1 MPALLQQGVDLGQLG
16 PHPLR
21 DGLALD
27 PETAVLRLPT
37 DVGEAEEI
45 ERLGLADTPGRSL
58 PGSVLPELDQAG
70 LVRMQLQVELPEPFA
85 KIGEE
90 PLRIGLI
97 LETGDKVVREAHE
110 DHVSTRVAAS
120 PLRDPQV
127 QDVVQVHVGEQRR
140 GRCPL
145 WCALVTGRPGPVF
158 DDPCAHPLA
167 DKPQDPFVRDPVLDK
182 PL

>member
-1 MPALLQQGVDLGQLG
+1 MASDHAGQPSPLLGDGQMPALLQQGVDLGQLG

-90 PLRIGLI
+90 PLRIGLV
-97 LETGDKVVREAHE
+97 LETGDQIIGLCRVPDYAEVGVGVV
-110 DHVSTRVAAS
+110 VSGLGGGGCSA
-120 PLRDPQV
+120 
-127 QDVVQVHVGEQRR
+127 
-140 GRCPL
+140 
-145 WCALVTGRPGPVF
+145 
-158 DDPCAHPLA
+158 
-167 DKPQDPFVRDPVLDK
+167 
-182 PL
+182 